1 VGLYTRVLI
10 LHTKEVN
17 MVAQLHNCPICGEQF
32 FGDTYYCSR
41 DCEAVAKQEDD
52 ELAEGWEE
60 MSNAENPCY

>member
-1 VGLYTRVLI
+1 
-10 LHTKEVN
+10 